1 MLNLGVAVMYKKS
14 LNYVSGVRN
23 VNNKINKPFNNL
35 TVKFLAALS
44 KLIIDN
50 KENRNYPDLITFA
63 FWIRD
68 SKIQFIKKNLTIWS
82 LK

>member
-14 LNYVSGVRN
+14 LNYFSGVKN
-23 VNNKINKPFNNL
+23 VNNTINKPFNNL
-35 TVKFLAALS
+35 TVKFLATLS

-68 SKIQFIKKNLTIWS
+68 SKIQFIKFIKY
-82 LK
+82 